1 MDFLHIFVAFSLTC
15 GLKAEGPPGGA
26 NERLVLGEVV
36 ANWLTC
42 KTVLEK
48 WSLLFISSNES

>member
-1 MDFLHIFVAFSLTC
+1 MDFLHIFEAFSLTC

-26 NERLVLGEVV
+26 NERLVLGEAV

-42 KTVLEK
+42 KTI
-48 WSLLFISSNES
+48 SLGKVEFAFYIFK